1 MKIFLYSINNL
12 HIKAIIFIL
21 KEVHK
26 SSDIL
31 KYKIKRLK
39 ESCTNFSYQQ

>member
-31 KYKIKRLK
+31 KYKIKK
-39 ESCTNFSYQQ
+39 TESCTNFSYPL

>member
-12 HIKAIIFIL
+12 HKHIIFIL
-21 KEVHK
+21 NEVHK